1 MALLLER
8 RPVRGTLL
16 AFAALMEKT
25 LRSNDHKGGWDA
37 MSVRWLQGRLH
48 LEVAEL
54 DLAIKGLSRGVRPQD
69 VAREAADVANFCMM
83 IADRCGGMDGQ
94 RLYIEPA
101 QTTVEVKGGV
111 VR

>member
-16 AFAALMEKT
+16 AFVALMEKT
-25 LRSNDHKGGWDA
+25 LRANDHKGGWDDC
-37 MSVRWLQGRLH
+37 SVRWLRGRLH
-48 LEVAEL
+48 QEVAEL
-54 DLAIKGLSRGVRPQD
+54 DSAIRGLSRGVRPQE

-94 RLYIEPA
+94 RLSIEPPR
-101 QTTVEVKGGV
+101 TDKDERRPV
-111 VR
+111 